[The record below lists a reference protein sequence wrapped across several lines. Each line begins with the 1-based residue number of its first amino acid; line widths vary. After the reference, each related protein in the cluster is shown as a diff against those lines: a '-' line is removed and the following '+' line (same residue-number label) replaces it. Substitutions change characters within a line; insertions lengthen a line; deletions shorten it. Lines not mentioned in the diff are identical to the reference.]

1 MRRIWTLALKDV
13 YIVFTDR
20 NLLLILLAA
29 PLALSL
35 IIAFA
40 FGGLSSGSISISAIP
55 VAVVNLDE
63 GAEVNGATMV
73 YGDIFERVF
82 VPTTTPAD
90 TSDATARPT
99 CTAAPANTA
108 QNQPALGDVLQ
119 GELLDDVAAARAGV
133 ASGQYAAAIVIP
145 ADFSRNLAPH
155 ISATD
160 ASMGSATLE
169 VYGSPGSPL
178 NASIVRSI
186 AQAIANQT
194 VTGNVTITA
203 TIGELVNRA
212 ASEPAF
218 GVRFLAAQTTGTFQ
232 PDFGC
237 AFTSAMNTVTIQ
249 REPIDAAQRQ
259 SVFVQILISTGSGL
273 ATFFALFTV
282 QGALLSI
289 YDEQKSGTLQRLMV
303 VPMPS
308 AYILIGKLL
317 TSFLNAFIQLV
328 VLFLALTLVASA
340 AEAKLQFIW
349 GNPVLVL
356 LLIIIVALSVSG
368 VATLVVGLSRTP
380 EQARIV
386 SSILFAGLGALGG
399 TFGFALPQEV
409 ARFSPIY
416 WGSDAFRQIAGG
428 TPDITL
434 NILILLIQGVIT
446 FAIGAWLFSR
456 RAGLR

>member
-40 FGGLSSGSISISAIP
+40 FGGLSSGSISISEIP

-63 GAEVNGATMV
+63 GAEINGSPMV
-73 YGDIFERVF
+73 YGDIFENVF
-82 VPTTTPAD
+82 VPATTPAD
-90 TSDATARPT
+90 SGDTTTLPACD
-99 CTAAPANTA
+99 AAPANNA
-108 QNQPALGDVLQ
+108 PNQPALGDLLK

-133 ASGQYAAAIVIP
+133 ASGKYAAAIVIP
-145 ADFSRNLAPH
+145 ADFTRNLAPQ

-160 ASMGSATLE
+160 ATIGSATLE
-169 VYGSPGSPL
+169 IYGNPGSAL
-178 NASIVRSI
+178 NANIVRSI
-186 AQAIANQT
+186 AQSIANQT
-194 VTGNVTITA
+194 VTGNVAITA

-212 ASEPAF
+212 TNEPAF
-218 GVRFLAAQTTGTFQ
+218 GVQFLAAQTAGTFQ
-232 PDFGC
+232 PDFAC
-237 AFTSAMNTVTIQ
+237 AFTSAMNTVRIQ

-259 SVFVQILISTGSGL
+259 SFFVQLLISTGSGL

-328 VLFLALTLVASA
+328 TLFLALTLVASV
-340 AEAKLQFIW
+340 AEGKPQFIW
-349 GNPVLVL
+349 GNPLLVL
-356 LLIIIVALSVSG
+356 LLVAITALSVSG

-386 SSILFAGLGALGG
+386 SSVLFAGLGALGG
-399 TFGFALPQEV
+399 TFGFALPQDV

-428 TPDITL
+428 SPDITL
-434 NILILLIQGVIT
+434 NILILLIQGGIT

-456 RAGLR
+456 RVGLK